1 MTLNIK
7 IFEIS
12 IFFKCR
18 SPEKDNEIDSVWGF
32 LFGGFGGRGWVW
44 FFFTEMALIT
54 NWKGIN

>member
-32 LFGGFGGRGWVW
+32 LFGGFGGRGWVC
-44 FFFTEMALIT
+44 FFFYRNGL
-54 NWKGIN
+54 NHQLKRY